1 MSLTRF
7 TVAFK
12 HISQLLYRSCLVN
25 LENVAFL
32 QGSLSS
38 FCEDM
43 WEIERK
49 AAKLFQKML
58 LWGFKESCIT
68 YNVCFLQST
77 CTHVTEFFG
86 SKAGGQILQIYKILN
101 FLHILYILYIFYVH
115 YFFTYFHI
123 FRLLMLLLIRA
134 FISPNDGDFSD
145 LQQKYFRTSKNLLY
159 LKRAVWRKYIFV
171 MYKYFNAVW
180 NWCR

>member
-77 CTHVTEFFG
+77 CTHVTEFFS

-115 YFFTYFHI
+115 HFFFLFSYISVTYASSNPCIHFTKWWRLFRPTAKI
-123 FRLLMLLLIRA
+123 FQNKQEFALFKKGSL
-134 FISPNDGDFSD
+134 
-145 LQQKYFRTSKNLLY
+145 T
-159 LKRAVWRKYIFV
+159 
-171 MYKYFNAVW
+171 
-180 NWCR
+180 